1 MKQIIYDCDTGIDD
15 ALAILL
21 GVMSKKLEI
30 KGIST
35 VAGNSNV
42 MDSTK
47 NTIRVLRLLQKK
59 DIKVYKGAE
68 RPLVYD
74 LIDAEHVH
82 GEDGM
87 GNSSLPLIDD
97 DEVSRTIQEKSA
109 CEFIVEST
117 QKYKGITIVT
127 TGPLTNLALAILSGD
142 LVKENIEEVI
152 VMGGVISK
160 PGNITISAEFNI
172 FVDPHAAHIVFNAG
186 LPITLVP
193 LDVTHEVILTPEFLE
208 KRFKDDGKI
217 STFIREIV
225 EFYHDFY
232 IEIAGEDGCPLH
244 DPLAM
249 GICIDKNFVSE
260 IEPENLNVVRQ
271 SETYLPR
278 GRIGSFSEELIRG
291 QIIAEGRKGIRKN
304 GLKPNV
310 NVCLGIKSEEFLDFF
325 AETLNGQY
333 E

>member
-21 GVMSKKLEI
+21 GVMSKKLDF

-47 NTIRVLRLLQKK
+47 NTIRVLQLLQK
-59 DIKVYKGAE
+59 DIPVYKGAE

-97 DEVSRTIQEKSA
+97 DEVTRTIQNKSA

-117 QKYKGITIVT
+117 QKYNCITIVT

-152 VMGGVISK
+152 VMGGVMSK

-193 LDVTHEVILTPEFLE
+193 LDITHEVILTPEFLE
-208 KRFKDDGKI
+208 KRIKDDGGI

-225 EFYHDFY
+225 EFYHEFY
-232 IEIAGEDGCPLH
+232 IKKAGEDGCPLH

-249 GICIDKNFVSE
+249 GICIDKNFASE

-271 SETYLPR
+271 SESYLPR

-291 QIIAEGRKGIRKN
+291 QIIAERRKGILAN

>member
-21 GVMSKKLEI
+21 GVMSKKLDF

-47 NTIRVLRLLQKK
+47 NTIRVLRLLQK
-59 DIKVYKGAE
+59 DIPVYKGAE

-97 DEVSRTIQEKSA
+97 DEVTRTIQNKSA

-117 QKYKGITIVT
+117 QKYNCITIVT

-152 VMGGVISK
+152 VMGGVMSK

-193 LDVTHEVILTPEFLE
+193 LDITHEVILTPEFLK
-208 KRFKDDGKI
+208 KRFNDDGEI
-217 STFIREIV
+217 STFIRGIV
-225 EFYHDFY
+225 EFYHEFY
-232 IEIAGEDGCPLH
+232 INVAGEDGCPLH

-260 IEPENLNVVRQ
+260 IKPKNLNVVRQ
-271 SETYLPR
+271 SESYLPR

-291 QIIAEGRKGIRKN
+291 QIIAERRKGILAN

-310 NVCLGIKSEEFLDFF
+310 NVCMGIKSEEFLNFF
-325 AETLNGQY
+325 AETLNGH
-333 E
+333 